1 MKLVIVTAVNQYK
14 KEVLNLFKDAD
25 IRNLSESNIEG
36 HKFYKVKNMAENW
49 FSSERSSVKSNL
61 FFSFNDEEKIE
72 KLFELI
78 EEFNDNLESRNPI
91 KAIVLPIEKS
101 I

>member
-14 KEVLNLFKDAD
+14 KEVLNLFRDAD
-25 IRNLSESNIEG
+25 ILNLSESNIEG
-36 HKFYKVKNMAENW
+36 HKFYKVKNIAENW

-61 FFSFNDEEKIE
+61 FFSFEDEEKIN

-78 EEFNDNLESRNPI
+78 EDFNANLDSKNPI
-91 KAIVLPIEKS
+91 KAVILPIEKS

>member
-14 KEVLNLFKDAD
+14 KDVLMLFKNAE

-36 HKFYKVKNMAENW
+36 HKFYKVKNMTENW

-61 FFSFNDEEKIE
+61 FFSFTDEDKID

-78 EEFNDNLESRNPI
+78 KVYNGNLESKNPL
-91 KAIVLPIEKS
+91 KAIVLPIKKS